1 MTQRPAAVDFTVSDL
16 LREKRDSL
24 KLELIAGEKSVGRRI
39 TVMELNRPG
48 LALSGFLEH
57 FRPERIQIIGF
68 GEHSYCMKA
77 PGARL
82 GSALEAMFKSKE
94 LPCLIMTH
102 NLKAPAALTASCRR
116 FGVPL
121 LRSSLDT
128 ATLVAE
134 LSDVLEEKLAPRTTL
149 HGVLVDIYGLGV
161 LIQGEP
167 GIGKSECALE
177 LLKRGHILVA
187 DDAVEIQHRRGAMLR
202 GSCPEPLKHY
212 LEVRG
217 LGIID
222 VKLLFGIGAIL
233 DHTRIELSIH
243 LAPWSAHTHYDRT
256 GLDSNKTRILDVEVP
271 QIRIPVSPGRN
282 LAVII
287 EVAALNQRLRNQGY
301 FAAETFNQR
310 LIERMRAT

>member
-1 MTQRPAAVDFTVSDL
+1 MNRPAAGDFTVSDL
-16 LREKRDSL
+16 LREQRDNL
-24 KLELIAGEKSVGRRI
+24 KLELIAGEQSLHRCI
-39 TVMELNRPG
+39 SVMELNRPG
-48 LALSGFLEH
+48 LALNGFLDH

-68 GEHSYCMKA
+68 GEHSYCTKA
-77 PGARL
+77 PSRRL
-82 GSALEAMFKSKE
+82 AAALSAMLKPRE
-94 LPCLIMTH
+94 LPCLIVTH
-102 NLKAPAALTASCRR
+102 DLKAPAALVAVCQQN
-116 FGVPL
+116 GVPL

-128 ATLVAE
+128 ATLVSE
-134 LSDVLEEKLAPRTTL
+134 LGDVLEEKLAPLATV
-149 HGVLVDIYGLGV
+149 HGVLVDIYGLGE

-187 DDAVEIQHRRGAMLR
+187 DDAVEIRHRRGADLR

-222 VKLLFGIGAIL
+222 VKLLFGIGAIM

-243 LAPWSAHTHYDRT
+243 LAPWSAQIHYDRT
-256 GLDSNKTRILDVEVP
+256 GLDSQKTTILGVEIP

-287 EVAALNQRLRNQGY
+287 EVAALNQRLRNRGY
-301 FAAETFNQR
+301 FAAETFNQK
-310 LIERMRAT
+310 LIERMRAK

>member
-1 MTQRPAAVDFTVSDL
+1 VEHKGAVDFIVSDL
-16 LREKRDSL
+16 LREQRDNL
-24 KLELIAGEKSVGRRI
+24 KLELIAGEKSLNRRI
-39 TVMELNRPG
+39 QVMELNRPG
-48 LALSGFLEH
+48 LALSGFLDH

-68 GEHSYCMKA
+68 GEQAYCLKT
-77 PGARL
+77 PRRRL
-82 GSALEAMFKSKE
+82 TTALEAMLEPRE

-102 NLKAPAALTASCRR
+102 NLKTPGVLAAVCRKN
-116 FGVPL
+116 GVPL

-128 ATLVAE
+128 AALVGE
-134 LSDVLEEKLAPRTTL
+134 LSDVLEEKLAPATTV

-187 DDAVEIQHRRGAMLR
+187 DDAVEIQHRRGALLR
-202 GSCPEPLKHY
+202 GACPEPLKHY

-222 VKLLFGIGAIL
+222 VKLLFGIGSIM

-243 LAPWSAHTHYDRT
+243 LESW
-256 GLDSNKTRILDVEVP
+256 N
-271 QIRIPVSPGRN
+271 
-282 LAVII
+282 
-287 EVAALNQRLRNQGY
+287 
-301 FAAETFNQR
+301 AETH
-310 LIERMRAT
+310 

>member
-1 MTQRPAAVDFTVSDL
+1 MAQRPGAADFTVSDL
-16 LREKRDSL
+16 LREQRDNL
-24 KLELIAGEKSVGRRI
+24 KLELIAGEKSLNRSIR
-39 TVMELNRPG
+39 VMDLNRPG

-68 GEHSYCMKA
+68 GEQAYCLKT
-77 PGARL
+77 PRARL
-82 GSALEAMFKSKE
+82 AAALESMCKPQE

-102 NLKAPAALTASCRR
+102 NLKTPGALVSVCRKN
-116 FGVPL
+116 GVPL

-128 ATLVAE
+128 ATLVGE
-134 LSDVLEEKLAPRTTL
+134 LGDVLEDKLAPTTTV

-187 DDAVEIQHRRGAMLR
+187 DDAVEIRHRRGAVLR

-243 LAPWSAHTHYDRT
+243 LAPWSAQTNYDRT
-256 GLDSNKTRILDVEVP
+256 GLDAKKTTILDVEIP

-310 LIERMRAT
+310 LIERMRVQ